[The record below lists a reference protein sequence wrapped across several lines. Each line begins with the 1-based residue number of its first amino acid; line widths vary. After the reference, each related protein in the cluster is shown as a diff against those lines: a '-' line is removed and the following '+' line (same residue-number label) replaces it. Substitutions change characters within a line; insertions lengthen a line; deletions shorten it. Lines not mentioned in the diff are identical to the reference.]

1 MEVQSLNLNAQSG
14 AVAAFANQQQAARPP
29 ERNEVARQ
37 REQEDTESRVGD
49 RVTLSSAARQ
59 PTNQQ
64 NPSLPLQRT
73 EQTDRNAQISPPNS
87 TERAPRLVEN
97 NNPQQD
103 QAGNRPPPQPQSVAR
118 ALEAYTQTS
127 LV

>member
-1 MEVQSLNLNAQSG
+1 MEVQSLNSNVQSG
-14 AVAAFANQQQAARPP
+14 AVATFANQQQTARPP

-64 NPSLPLQRT
+64 NPTLQRT
-73 EQTDRNAQISPPNS
+73 EQTDRNTEVRPSNS
-87 TERAPRLVEN
+87 TERAPRLAEN
-97 NNPQQD
+97 NNPQQA